1 MSNEYIG
8 IEFELA
14 HKYTNCLDEIFKNVN
29 VKEYTWYTACSESY
43 AEVNIGYAGVEFFL
57 PDGVY
62 SGETFAKIIANT
74 KHYIHLLCLYGVPNG
89 AAFSAEQITDYNDFL
104 GSGAEIALISADS
117 IVQMYLKDSDMLK
130 NIASICNVDSGG
142 FIDKSR
148 IPVRLFTKETD
159 GRTGFRV

>member
-14 HKYTNCLDEIFKNVN
+14 HKYTNCLGEILKNVN
-29 VKEYTWYTACSESY
+29 VKEYTWYTICSESY
-43 AEVNIGYAGVEFFL
+43 AEVNTGNTGVEFFL
-57 PDGVY
+57 PDGIY
-62 SGETFAKIIANT
+62 AGEAFAGIIASTN
-74 KHYIHLLCLYGVPNG
+74 HYIHLMCLYGVPNG
-89 AAFSAEQITDYNDFL
+89 VAFSAEQITDYNDFL

-130 NIASICNVDSGG
+130 SIASICKSDNCG
-142 FIDKSR
+142 FIDESR

-159 GRTGFRV
+159 GRTGFKV